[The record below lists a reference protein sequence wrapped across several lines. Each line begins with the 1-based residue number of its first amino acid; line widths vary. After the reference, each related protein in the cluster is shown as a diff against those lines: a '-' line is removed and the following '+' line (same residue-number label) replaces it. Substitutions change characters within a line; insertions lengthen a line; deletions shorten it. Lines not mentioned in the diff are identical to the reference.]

1 MNQGQ
6 KDISLHS
13 TACSVNPP
21 EKNLRLSV
29 RDEILLF
36 MKKKEWNW
44 IWSKQTWAL
53 SLVQLHIL
61 LRDEEGTQNP
71 LSSVSPSVNCG

>member
-6 KDISLHS
+6 KDISLHA

-29 RDEILLF
+29 RDKILLL
-36 MKKKEWNW
+36 MKKKRM
-44 IWSKQTWAL
+44 KL
-53 SLVQLHIL
+53 DL
-61 LRDEEGTQNP
+61 D
-71 LSSVSPSVNCG
+71 